1 MGVVY
6 RLTPDISAFII
17 SEKKKDP
24 KATCQHLSGRVFLQ
38 FGQQVSKSS
47 VHALLKQHQII
58 TPRARKIKDTFKIP
72 LDKKNQISK
81 ALAPFASAIGKE
93 EPDTNLVDLRSRAGE
108 IFLTAAL
115 GDLSFKSTLG
125 IKDASE
131 IVNFKEENKSQ
142 WAYLTQEVA
151 AIKIQ
156 SGGRAFYIDPRF
168 QGLHAGNPSQAFLSA
183 PIERAIGEAT
193 DKILNNIEPLIIRL
207 YPLDDLNPILY
218 YFLEAFENKADKA
231 IESISLIDAK
241 GREYVSFNDP
251 PRYQRYFIMGIPLE
265 HKELQ
270 WVTKDSPDEFPWPD
284 KDFNVK
290 VIKKDNQIIIT
301 NLLSKSYDEIVRFYE
316 KRHPKGVYQGFAA
329 PKEGFV
335 PDAIDV
341 SYWLQQRLKQRAG
354 AFFSAQVSVGIVDK
368 AIELQGYDEEKEGE
382 RRVFLQVPDNCA
394 DKEIF
399 IKACQLINSMDIKDG
414 WSRKLQIFINECR
427 Q

>member
-47 VHALLKQHQII
+47 VHALLKQQQII
-58 TPRARKIKDTFKIP
+58 TPRARKVKDTFKIP

-81 ALAPFASAIGKE
+81 ALAPFAVTIGNK
-93 EPDTNLVDLRSRAGE
+93 EPDVNPAGVRSRAGE
-108 IFLTAAL
+108 VFLTAAL

-142 WAYLTQEVA
+142 WAYLIQEVA

-156 SGGRAFYIDPRF
+156 SGGKVFYIDPRF
-168 QGLHAGNPSQAFLSA
+168 QGLHAGNPAQASLSV

-193 DKILNNIEPLIIRL
+193 DKILNNIEPLVIRL
-207 YPLDDLNPILY
+207 YPLDDLNPVLY

-241 GREYVSFNDP
+241 GREYVSFNAP
-251 PRYQRYFIMGIPLE
+251 PRYQRYFIIGIPLE

-270 WVTKDSPDEFPWPD
+270 WVMKELPNELPWPD
-284 KDFNVK
+284 KDFSLK
-290 VIKKDNQIIIT
+290 IIKKDNQIIIT
-301 NLLSKSYDEIVRFYE
+301 NLLSKSYDEIIRFYE
-316 KRHPKGVYQGFAA
+316 KRHPKGEYQGFTA
-329 PKEGFV
+329 PKEGIFS
-335 PDAIDV
+335 DNTDD
-341 SYWLQQRLKQRAG
+341 SSWLQQRLNQRAG
-354 AFFSAQVSVGIVDK
+354 AFFSTQVVDK
-368 AIELQGYDEEKEGE
+368 AIELPGYEEEKEGE
-382 RRVFLQVPDNCA
+382 RRVFLQVSDNCA

-399 IKACQLINSMDIKDG
+399 IKACQLVNSLDIKDG